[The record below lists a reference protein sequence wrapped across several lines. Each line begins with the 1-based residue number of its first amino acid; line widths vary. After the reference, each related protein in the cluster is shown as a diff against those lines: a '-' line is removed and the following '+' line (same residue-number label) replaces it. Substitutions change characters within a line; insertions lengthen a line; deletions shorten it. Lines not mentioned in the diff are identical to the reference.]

1 MKILGIDT
9 TTKFLCLGA
18 YDGAKIYEYNLALGT
33 KHSALLVPTIKRI
46 LDALQ
51 WHISEVDYFA
61 CGLGPGSFTGMR
73 VGLATIKGFSWATK
87 RLVIGISTL
96 DILAQ
101 NVNPLRDRLPKATVS
116 SNNGSISNG
125 LKDSDKDIIPIIDAK
140 RELIYCSI
148 YKKKNRKLSRVK
160 PYMLLSIEEFF
171 KIAKPDSI
179 IFGDAVSLFKEEII
193 RRVRGANILDKDYW
207 YPKAHNIIALALE
220 RIKEKKFENSFGIR
234 PIYLYPKECQ
244 IRISHMANC
253 KS

>member
-18 YDGAKIYEYNLALGT
+18 YDGAKIYEYNLELGT
-33 KHSALLVPTIKRI
+33 KHSALPPHPKSPKSKFPEKAPSLVVGCGGLLVPTIKRV
-46 LDALQ
+46 LDALE

-73 VGLATIKGFSWATK
+73 VGLATIKGLSWATK
-87 RLVIGISTL
+87 KPVIGISTL
-96 DILAQ
+96 DILAHS
-101 NVNPLRDRLPKATVS
+101 V
-116 SNNGSISNG
+116 
-125 LKDSDKDIIPIIDAK
+125 KDSDKDIIPIIDAK
-140 RELIYCSI
+140 RNLIYCSI
-148 YKKKNRKLSRVK
+148 YKKKNRRLSRVK

-179 IFGDAVSLFKEEII
+179 IFGDAVTSFKEEII

-244 IRISHMANC
+244 VKC
-253 KS
+253 KII

>member
-18 YDGAKIYEYNLALGT
+18 YDGAKIYEYNLELGT
-33 KHSALLVPTIKRI
+33 KHSALLVPTIKRV
-46 LDALQ
+46 LDALE

-73 VGLATIKGFSWATK
+73 VGLATIKGLSWATK
-87 RLVIGISTL
+87 RPVIGISTL
-96 DILAQ
+96 DILAHS
-101 NVNPLRDRLPKATVS
+101 V
-116 SNNGSISNG
+116 
-125 LKDSDKDIIPIIDAK
+125 KDSDKNIIPIIDAK
-140 RELIYCSI
+140 RNLIYCSI

-179 IFGDAVSLFKEEII
+179 IFGDAVTPFKEEII
-193 RRVRGANILDKDYW
+193 RRVGGANILDKDYW

-244 IRISHMANC
+244 IKSHQDTRSPC
-253 KS
+253 HPLG

>member
-18 YDGAKIYEYNLALGT
+18 YDGAKIYEYNLELGT
-33 KHSALLVPTIKRI
+33 KHSALLVPTIKRV
-46 LDALQ
+46 LDALE

-73 VGLATIKGFSWATK
+73 VGLATIKGLSWATK
-87 RLVIGISTL
+87 RPVIGISTL

-101 NVNPLRDRLPKATVS
+101 NV
-116 SNNGSISNG
+116 
-125 LKDSDKDIIPIIDAK
+125 KDSDKNIIPIIDAK
-140 RELIYCSI
+140 RNLIYCSI
-148 YKKKNRKLSRVK
+148 YKKKNRKLSRIK

-171 KIAKPDSI
+171 KIAKPNSI
-179 IFGDAVSLFKEEII
+179 IFGDAVNLSRRPDFTSEVGIPSRRTSVFRSSGTSFKEEII
-193 RRVRGANILDKDYW
+193 RRIRGANILDKDYW

-244 IRISHMANC
+244 IKC
-253 KS
+253 KII

>member
-18 YDGAKIYEYNLALGT
+18 YDGAKIYEYNLELGI
-33 KHSALLVPTIKRI
+33 KHSALLVPTIKRV
-46 LDALQ
+46 LDALE

-73 VGLATIKGFSWATK
+73 VGLATIKGLSWATK
-87 RLVIGISTL
+87 RPVIGISTL
-96 DILAQ
+96 DILAHS
-101 NVNPLRDRLPKATVS
+101 V
-116 SNNGSISNG
+116 
-125 LKDSDKDIIPIIDAK
+125 KDSDKNIIPIIDAK
-140 RELIYCSI
+140 RNLIYCSI

-179 IFGDAVSLFKEEII
+179 IFGDAVNSFKEEII
-193 RRVRGANILDKDYW
+193 RRVRGANILDKDCW

-244 IRISHMANC
+244 IRISHMANR

>member
-18 YDGAKIYEYNLALGT
+18 YDGAKIYEYNLELGT

-46 LDALQ
+46 LDALE

-73 VGLATIKGFSWATK
+73 VGLATIKGLSWATK
-87 RLVIGISTL
+87 RPVIGISTL

-101 NVNPLRDRLPKATVS
+101 NV
-116 SNNGSISNG
+116 
-125 LKDSDKDIIPIIDAK
+125 KDSDKNIIPIIDAK
-140 RELIYCSI
+140 RNLIYCSI
-148 YKKKNRKLSRVK
+148 YKKKNRKLSRIK

-179 IFGDAVSLFKEEII
+179 IFGDAVTPFKEEII

-244 IRISHMANC
+244 IKC
-253 KS
+253 KII

>member
-18 YDGAKIYEYNLALGT
+18 YDGAKIYEYNLELGT
-33 KHSALLVPTIKRI
+33 KHSALLVPTIKRV

-73 VGLATIKGFSWATK
+73 VGLATIKGLSWATK
-87 RLVIGISTL
+87 RPVIGISTL

-101 NVNPLRDRLPKATVS
+101 NV
-116 SNNGSISNG
+116 
-125 LKDSDKDIIPIIDAK
+125 KDIDKDIIPIIDAK

-148 YKKKNRKLSRVK
+148 YKKKNRKLSRIK

-244 IRISHMANC
+244 IKC
-253 KS
+253 KII